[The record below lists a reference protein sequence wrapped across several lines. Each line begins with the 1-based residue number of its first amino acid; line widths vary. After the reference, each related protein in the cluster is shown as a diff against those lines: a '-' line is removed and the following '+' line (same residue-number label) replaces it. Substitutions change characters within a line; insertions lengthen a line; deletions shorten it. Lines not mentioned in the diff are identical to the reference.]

1 MGKQYIIH
9 FSWAL
14 KRYIYFK
21 SIPKCLAKVETII
34 KDTRTLLF
42 YIDQTKSMLC
52 FLNNRRNAL
61 LNFYWKSLSFED
73 HEKCYQMY

>member
-14 KRYIYFK
+14 KSYIYFK
-21 SIPKCLAKVETII
+21 SISKCLAKVETII

-52 FLNNRRNAL
+52 FLTNRRNTL
-61 LNFYWKSLSFED
+61 LNFCWKSLSFED
-73 HEKCYQMY
+73 HEKYYQLY